1 MSDKTVILLFAWS
14 LLAIV
19 VMLGILVTGH
29 KSPQSDNSDKTEE

>member
-29 KSPQSDNSDKTEE
+29 KSTQSDNSNKTEE